1 MTAAQQHVAAH
12 RAAGT
17 VVHCRQLRAMP
28 HLFQIPGAAVDQGA
42 REVGQIGARRM
53 RKGQPDQVPAPE
65 TETPPKRG
73 LFESCNDYAFLRL
86 LYALPASAS
95 PKRAREAGSGVLT
108 VTSGPLNLI
117 WSLVSN

>member
-1 MTAAQQHVAAH
+1 
-12 RAAGT
+12 
-17 VVHCRQLRAMP
+17 
-28 HLFQIPGAAVDQGA
+28 
-42 REVGQIGARRM
+42 M

-73 LFESCNDYAFLRL
+73 LFAFCNDYAFLRL
-86 LYALPASAS
+86 LYAIPASAS